1 MERKSGWNPKV
12 QVLLNLTNNIAELK
26 YSLKKAQEESGN
38 EEWADALVKRIAQQ
52 DARANNLAAEIAA
65 ERSVVI

>member
-12 QVLLNLTNNIAELK
+12 QALLNLTNNIAELK
-26 YSLKKAQEESGN
+26 YSLKKAKEESGN